1 MPDIILHNIPD
12 HIFAL
17 HLQQAEQEGVDIEQ
31 HIQRILAQKLPSK
44 RLETITQI
52 EALRREIK
60 TEYGVLDDSTPLIRE
75 FRDTL

>member
-1 MPDIILHNIPD
+1 
-12 HIFAL
+12 
-17 HLQQAEQEGVDIEQ
+17 
-31 HIQRILAQKLPSK
+31 LAQKLPSK